1 VISDGWPVK
10 VKVKLFGP
18 LGEYLPR
25 DANGRVAEVE
35 LTSDATVDDLAVQLG
50 MQEVP
55 AVVCVNDQETHRARH
70 LHENDVV
77 SFFPPLAG
85 G

>member
-1 VISDGWPVK
+1 MK

-18 LGEYLPR
+18 LGQHIPR
-25 DANGRVAEVE
+25 IANGHVAEVE

-50 MQEVP
+50 IQEVA

-70 LHENDVV
+70 LQESDVV
-77 SFFPPLAG
+77 TFFPPLAG